1 MQKLEE
7 NLKRRE
13 AVSAGNGDKIEDETR
28 KHLEFYSKSYDDL
41 TKFKSEMINELR
53 LYKSQL
59 NVIAG
64 QVESISTAIEE
75 SLRYSYQYNVKL
87 IGIPE
92 MNQNESATETTNI
105 CCNLFNKIGVKVNE
119 SDIDI
124 AHRVPGRNA
133 KPVSQLIWTPVD
145 LDPRSISTS
154 RFGPPGPNL
163 LVDMDPRGS
172 KSTSKYG
179 PPLADL
185 DPLQKL
191 NICNVN
197 TII

>member
-1 MQKLEE
+1 M
-7 NLKRRE
+7 LKREKFIPPSR
-13 AVSAGNGDKIEDETR
+13 DEVFTW
-28 KHLEFYSKSYDDL
+28 EFL
-41 TKFKSEMINELR
+41 
-53 LYKSQL
+53 
-59 NVIAG
+59 V
-64 QVESISTAIEE
+64 
-75 SLRYSYQYNVKL
+75 
-87 IGIPE
+87 
-92 MNQNESATETTNI
+92 
-105 CCNLFNKIGVKVNE
+105 
-119 SDIDI
+119 
-124 AHRVPGRNA
+124 
-133 KPVSQLIWTPVD
+133 PVSQLIWTPVD